1 MHPAEI
7 PFTLRHPSTE
17 CVRGRWQDGGSGPVG
32 VFLPGFA
39 STMAGSKSTLLAR
52 FARQQGWPWCRF
64 DYRGVGES
72 DGNFAELT
80 LSRYLEDLA
89 LVLDFIG
96 DRPVLLV
103 GSSLGGW
110 VAALAGQRWPQRIS
124 ALLLIAPAFNFIPL
138 LFAALP
144 GNEQEDWRKTG
155 LRRWRDSYGLGE
167 LEMRF
172 DLVADSAQYD
182 LFREPPD
189 YPFPVHILHGSADTA
204 VPLQRSF
211 DFAAVARAR
220 PLCVEPLSGIDHR
233 LRGADT
239 ALLRS
244 TFHLYCSVS
253 PQRP

>member
-7 PFTLRHPSTE
+7 PFTLRHPSAE
-17 CVRGRWQDGGSGPVG
+17 YVRGRWRDGGSGPVG
-32 VFLPGFA
+32 VFLTGFA

-52 FARQQGWPWCRF
+52 FARRQGWPWCRF

-124 ALLLIAPAFNFIPL
+124 ALLLIAPAFNFISL

-155 LRRWRDSYGLGE
+155 LRRWR
-167 LEMRF
+167 F
-172 DLVADSAQYD
+172 
-182 LFREPPD
+182 
-189 YPFPVHILHGSADTA
+189 
-204 VPLQRSF
+204 
-211 DFAAVARAR
+211 
-220 PLCVEPLSGIDHR
+220 
-233 LRGADT
+233 
-239 ALLRS
+239 LRS
-244 TFHLYCSVS
+244 WGVGDAL
-253 PQRP
+253 